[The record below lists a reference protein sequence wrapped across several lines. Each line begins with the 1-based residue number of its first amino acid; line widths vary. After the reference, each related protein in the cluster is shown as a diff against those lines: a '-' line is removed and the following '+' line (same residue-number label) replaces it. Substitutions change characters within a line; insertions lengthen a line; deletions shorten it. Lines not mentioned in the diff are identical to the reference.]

1 MKFLVGA
8 QLPRKLSVLLTENK
22 HDSIHTLE
30 LPLKNSTSDADIAR
44 IADLDGRIEITKDAD
59 FVTSHLLR
67 ASPARLSLI
76 SSGNSSNL
84 DLLRLM
90 EINIKSI
97 ATAFHSVNF
106 VELNAS
112 ALVLHR

>member
-1 MKFLVGA
+1 MKFLVDA

-30 LPLKNSTSDADIAR
+30 LPLKNSTSDADVAR
-44 IADLDGRIEITKDAD
+44 IADLDGRIVVTKDAD
-59 FVTSHLLR
+59 FVTSHLLHG
-67 ASPARLSLI
+67 SPAQLLLI
-76 SSGNSSNL
+76 SSGNISNL

-90 EINIKSI
+90 EINFETI
-97 ATAFHSVNF
+97 AIAFHSVNF